1 MGNRKNKR
9 LLSIG
14 GFCQTMSELDTH
26 FQEVFLWSYCGPRTR
41 NIHPLLGA
49 IKLVGMFMVA
59 CFNLTSL
66 VVTVT
71 GLLLSLFSLFEG
83 QVFLF
88 KLLMCCRMRDF
99 CDLIITTF
107 LNSILLNCKYGG
119 VLNTYDGFRVCEM
132 WYYCNTCL

>member
-1 MGNRKNKR
+1 MGNRENTR

-26 FQEVFLWSYCGPRTR
+26 FQEVFLCSYCGPRTR

-66 VVTVT
+66 VC
-71 GLLLSLFSLFEG
+71 SLVCFHFLRVKSFFS
-83 QVFLF
+83 
-88 KLLMCCRMRDF
+88 
-99 CDLIITTF
+99 
-107 LNSILLNCKYGG
+107 NC
-119 VLNTYDGFRVCEM
+119 
-132 WYYCNTCL
+132 